1 MTIEDKAAQLD
12 EPPTESAHWYT
23 RFRERVRSRPG
34 VNLAYRVVVA
44 VVGTAILIAG
54 VAAIPYPGP
63 GWLIVFAGLAIL
75 GSEFH
80 WARRVLQF
88 LRRRYD
94 AWTEWLRS
102 QPRGVRLM
110 VMALTGA
117 IVLLTL
123 WLVNALGM
131 VAGWLDLPW
140 DWVRS
145 PLA

>member
-12 EPPTESAHWYT
+12 ESPTEPAHWYT
-23 RFRERVRSRPG
+23 RFREWVRSRPG
-34 VNLAYRVVVA
+34 VDLTYRLAVA
-44 VVGTAILIAG
+44 VVGTAVLIAG

-75 GSEFH
+75 GTEFL
-80 WARRVLQF
+80 WAQRVLRF
-88 LRRRYD
+88 LRHRYD
-94 AWTEWLRS
+94 AWTGWLRS

-110 VMALTGA
+110 VISLTGV

-131 VAGWLDLPW
+131 VAGWLQLPW

-145 PLA
+145 PLF